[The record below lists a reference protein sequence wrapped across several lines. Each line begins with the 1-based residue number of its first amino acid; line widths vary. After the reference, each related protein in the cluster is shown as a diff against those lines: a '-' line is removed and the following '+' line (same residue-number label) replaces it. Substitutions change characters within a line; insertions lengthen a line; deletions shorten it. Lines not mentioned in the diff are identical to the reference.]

1 MGRLPG
7 ERDDKGCK
15 QERFVRPKLRKAGVS
30 LRMEK
35 TLDLGDEGPQM
46 PSQDACAGSCKQRG
60 PSDAVSR
67 EKSSV

>member
-1 MGRLPG
+1 MGRLLG

-15 QERFVRPKLRKAGVS
+15 QEWFMRPKLRRAGVS

-35 TLDLGDEGPQM
+35 TLDLGDKGPQV

-60 PSDAVSR
+60 PSDAVTR